1 MQKNNSNKITGYIE
15 ALLTMYFKDMQQKTT
30 LWHPSSSEFAQDEV
44 YDKICQS
51 IQLHHKR
58 KRVRWFMAAASI
70 IALLTISTLFYNK
83 WSVISN
89 LITPVATLQK
99 QSPIGQV
106 TLFTLTDGTKIWLNS
121 NSKLLYPENF
131 SGKQREVTLSGEAY
145 FEVAHTDKP
154 FIIHTGDVKT
164 QVLGTSFNIAAYQ
177 NEKNIRVT
185 VLTGKVGVTATAN
198 AQTMYLTPNQ
208 QAVFDKEQQILTH
221 YNVAAED
228 EIAWQNNK
236 KLIYKGERME
246 KVLDDMRN
254 RHKIKII
261 ADERLLNCV
270 ISVDLSNKST
280 QEIMQILAEIING
293 SCKLKNGQYILTGV
307 GCQ

>member
-1 MQKNNSNKITGYIE
+1 MQKNNSNKISKYIE
-15 ALLTMYFKDMQQKTT
+15 TLLTTYFKDMQQKVS
-30 LWHPSSSEFAQDEV
+30 LWHPSSSEFAQDKV

-70 IALLTISTLFYNK
+70 IALLTISTLFYNR
-83 WSVISN
+83 WSLISN

-99 QSPIGQV
+99 QSPIGQI
-106 TLFTLTDGTKIWLNS
+106 TFFTLTDGTKIWLNS
-121 NSKLLYPENF
+121 NSKLLYPESF

-154 FIIHTGDVKT
+154 FIIHAGDVKT

-185 VLTGKVGVTATAN
+185 VLTGKVGVTAIAN
-198 AQTMYLTPNQ
+198 TPTMYLTPNQ
-208 QAVFDKEQQILTH
+208 QAVFDKEQQTLIH
-221 YNVAAED
+221 YNVIAEK
-228 EIAWQNNK
+228 EIVWHNNNT
-236 KLIYKGERME
+236 LIYKGERLE
-246 KVLDDMRN
+246 KVLNEMQQRYN
-254 RHKIKII
+254 IKII
-261 ADERLLNCV
+261 ADERLLNCT
-270 ISVDLSNKST
+270 ISVDLGNKSA
-280 QEIMQILAEIING
+280 EEMMQILAEIING
-293 SCKLKNGQYILTGV
+293 SCKLKNGQYILTGT